1 MVAVEEALREISRGA
16 QEIIPLDELK
26 KKLESGRQLIIKL
39 GMDPTAPDIHLGHT
53 VILNKLRT
61 FQNLGH
67 KVVLIIGDF
76 TASVG
81 DPSGKNATR
90 PQLSR
95 EQIMYNAQTYAE
107 QAFKVLDKEKTEIR
121 YNSEWLGALGAES
134 TIRLASK
141 LTVARMLEREDFTKR
156 YQSGQPIAIHEFLYP
171 LFQGYDSVVLKA
183 DIASKLTV
191 ARMLEREDFTK
202 RYQSG
207 QPIAI
212 HEFLYP
218 LFQGYDS
225 VVLKADIELGGTDQ
239 KFNLLMGRE
248 LQKDAGLEQQC
259 VLMMPLL
266 VGLDGVKKMSKSAN
280 NYIGVHDAPNE
291 MFGKIMSLSDE
302 LMWSYFDLLSF
313 RPLTEI
319 EEFKRKCASGEMN
332 PRDAKFELGREI
344 VARYHGQQAGDDA
357 VNGFINQFAKGA
369 LPEDIEEFT
378 FKNVTSLPNMLK
390 DAGLVASTSE
400 AMRMLK
406 QNAVKCEGEVITD
419 PKMEVAK
426 GTAVYQVGKRRF
438 ARITV
443 K

>member
-1 MVAVEEALREISRGA
+1 MISVDEALKEIARGA

-26 KKLESGRQLIIKL
+26 KKLESGRQLTVKL

-76 TASVG
+76 TAAVG

-95 EQIMYNAQTYAE
+95 EQIMANAQTYAE

-121 YNSEWLGALGAES
+121 YNSEWLSQLGTEG

-141 LTVARMLEREDFTKR
+141 LTVARMLERDDFTKR
-156 YQSGQPIAIHEFLYP
+156 YQAGQPIAIHEFLYP
-171 LFQGYDSVVLKA
+171 LFQGYDSVALK
-183 DIASKLTV
+183 S
-191 ARMLEREDFTK
+191 
-202 RYQSG
+202 
-207 QPIAI
+207 
-212 HEFLYP
+212 
-218 LFQGYDS
+218 
-225 VVLKADIELGGTDQ
+225 DIELGGTDQ

-248 LQKDAGLEQQC
+248 LQKDAGMEPQC

-266 VGLDGVKKMSKSAN
+266 VGLDGVKKMSKSAH
-280 NYIGVHDAPNE
+280 NYIGVHDEPND
-291 MFGKIMSLSDE
+291 MFGKIMSLSDD

-313 RPLTEI
+313 KPTAEI
-319 EEFKRKCASGEMN
+319 EELKSKCASGQMN
-332 PRDAKFELGREI
+332 PRDAKIELGREI
-344 VARYHGQQAGDDA
+344 VARYHGEAAGNEA
-357 VNGFINQFAKGA
+357 VNSFINQFAKGA
-369 LPEDIEEFT
+369 LPEDIPEFT
-378 FKNVTSLPNMLK
+378 FENVVSLPNMLK

-400 AMRMLK
+400 AMRMIK
-406 QNAVKCEGEVITD
+406 QNAVKCEGQVITD
-419 PKMEVAK
+419 SKAPVEH
-426 GTAVYQVGKRRF
+426 GTRVYQVGKRRF

>member
-1 MVAVEEALREISRGA
+1 MVAVDEALREIARGA

-26 KKLESGRQLIIKL
+26 KKLESGRQLVIKL

-76 TASVG
+76 TAAVG

-95 EQIMYNAQTYAE
+95 EKILENAKTYAE

-121 YNSEWLGALGAES
+121 YNSEWLNELGTEG

-171 LFQGYDSVVLKA
+171 LFQGYDSVALKS
-183 DIASKLTV
+183 DV
-191 ARMLEREDFTK
+191 
-202 RYQSG
+202 
-207 QPIAI
+207 
-212 HEFLYP
+212 
-218 LFQGYDS
+218 
-225 VVLKADIELGGTDQ
+225 ELGGTDQ

-248 LQKDAGLEQQC
+248 LQKDAGMEPQC

-280 NYIGVHDAPNE
+280 NYIGVHDEPAD

-319 EEFKRKCASGEMN
+319 EELKRKCTSGEMN

-344 VARYHGQQAGDDA
+344 VARYHGAEAGDAA
-357 VNGFINQFAKGA
+357 VEGFISQFAKGN
-369 LPEDIEEFT
+369 LPEEIDEFT
-378 FKNVTSLPNMLK
+378 FDKGISLPNMLK
-390 DAGLVASTSE
+390 DAGLVSSTSE
-400 AMRMLK
+400 ALRMFK

-419 PKMEVAK
+419 PKAEAPE
-426 GTAVYQVGKRRF
+426 GTKVYQVGKRRF
-438 ARITV
+438 ARITI

>member
-121 YNSEWLGALGAES
+121 YNSEWLGALGAEG
-134 TIRLASK
+134 TIRL
-141 LTVARMLEREDFTKR
+141 
-156 YQSGQPIAIHEFLYP
+156 
-171 LFQGYDSVVLKA
+171 
-183 DIASKLTV
+183 ASKLTV

-332 PRDAKFELGREI
+332 PRDAKFQLGREI

-378 FKNVTSLPNMLK
+378 FENVTSLPNMLK